1 MVEANAPSNQRFT
14 LSPNTNRLIDE
25 KSPYLL
31 QHAHNPVDWFPWSQ
45 EAFDKAEREQKLIL
59 VSIGYATCHWCH
71 VMERES
77 FEDIETAAFLNKNF
91 ISIKVDREERP
102 DVDQVFM
109 DALHALGEQGGWPL
123 NMFATPDG
131 RPFTGGTYFPPKP
144 MYGRQSFRQILE
156 NLQFYWQKEKE
167 KIHDTAE
174 QLTTYLK
181 RAPAPQPLDEPLPQW
196 DCVEKTIQAYRQV
209 FDHEDG
215 GFALQRPNKFP
226 PSMGLQLL
234 LRYHLRTGN
243 PSDLYMVEWTLKKM
257 RNGGIYDQVG
267 GGLCRYS
274 TDYRWLVPH
283 FEKMLYDNAL
293 FAQVALE
300 CYQVTRNPFYKEIA
314 EDIFH
319 YIKRDMLAEG
329 AAFCSAEDADS
340 EGLEGLF
347 YLWSADEFKKT
358 VQKDYSDVLANYWNV
373 TPEGNFEGKNI
384 LNVSQPSK
392 ILSKQLGLDE
402 NECQSIIKSA
412 RSRLLDVRAQRIR
425 PLKDDKVLVS
435 WNALMISSFAL
446 AARILDNNEYGI
458 TATNALAFI
467 EGNLINQN
475 GRLLR
480 RYRDGDARFPAYLSD
495 YAQMGLAC
503 LDIYAWNYEPQ
514 YILKALH
521 WANEI
526 NRLFLNPDG
535 SYFETGLDAEE
546 VIVRKADGH
555 DGVEPSGNTSTALLF
570 LKLASFGLGSRFLSD
585 SERIFHSFSL
595 HLHQAGVNFSAML
608 SALILA
614 RKGGVEVVVY
624 GNVSKSETK
633 EALQWL
639 RQTFLPEVVVAFIP
653 SDDPDP
659 VSQQIPIA
667 EGRASSDERLLI
679 HVCQGQLCHAPVYD
693 LPSLKNLV
701 LQILNN

>member
-1 MVEANAPSNQRFT
+1 M
-14 LSPNTNRLIDE
+14 LSPNTNRLIDQ

-45 EAFDKAEREQKLIL
+45 EAFDKARREQKLIL

-77 FEDIETAAFLNKNF
+77 FEDRETADYLNRNF
-91 ISIKVDREERP
+91 VAIKVDREERP
-102 DVDQVFM
+102 DIDQVFM

-144 MYGRQSFRQILE
+144 MYGRQSFRQVLE
-156 NLQFYWQKEKE
+156 SLQFYWQEEKE

-174 QLTTYLK
+174 QLTTYLR

-196 DCVEKTIQAYRQV
+196 DCVENTVQAYRQV
-209 FDHEDG
+209 FDQEDG

-243 PSDLYMVEWTLKKM
+243 PSDLYMVELTLERM

-300 CYQVTRNPFYKEIA
+300 CFQVTKNPFHKEIA

-319 YIKRDMLAEG
+319 YIKRDMLAEDG
-329 AAFCSAEDADS
+329 GFCSAEDADS
-340 EGLEGLF
+340 EGHEGLF
-347 YLWSADEFKKT
+347 YLWSPDEFKKT
-358 VQKDYSDVLANYWNV
+358 VPKDYSDILANYWNV
-373 TPEGNFEGKNI
+373 THEGNFEGKNI
-384 LNVSQPSK
+384 LNVSQPSNAF
-392 ILSKQLGLDE
+392 SEQLGLDE
-402 NECQSIIKSA
+402 NEWQSIIIKA
-412 RSRLLDVRAQRIR
+412 RRKLLDVRAQRIR

-435 WNALMISSFAL
+435 WNALMISSFAQ
-446 AARILDNNEYGI
+446 AARILDHDEYGI

-467 EGNLINQN
+467 EENLITED

-480 RYRDGDARFPAYLSD
+480 RYRDGDANFPAYLSD
-495 YAQMGLAC
+495 YAQLGLAC
-503 LDIYAWNYEPQ
+503 LDIYAWNY
-514 YILKALH
+514 
-521 WANEI
+521 
-526 NRLFLNPDG
+526 
-535 SYFETGLDAEE
+535 
-546 VIVRKADGH
+546 
-555 DGVEPSGNTSTALLF
+555 
-570 LKLASFGLGSRFLSD
+570 
-585 SERIFHSFSL
+585 
-595 HLHQAGVNFSAML
+595 
-608 SALILA
+608 
-614 RKGGVEVVVY
+614 
-624 GNVSKSETK
+624 
-633 EALQWL
+633 
-639 RQTFLPEVVVAFIP
+639 
-653 SDDPDP
+653 
-659 VSQQIPIA
+659 
-667 EGRASSDERLLI
+667 
-679 HVCQGQLCHAPVYD
+679 
-693 LPSLKNLV
+693 
-701 LQILNN
+701 

>member
-1 MVEANAPSNQRFT
+1 M
-14 LSPNTNRLIDE
+14 LSPNTNRLIDQ

-45 EAFDKAEREQKLIL
+45 EAFDKARREQKLIL

-77 FEDIETAAFLNKNF
+77 FEDRETADYLNRNF
-91 ISIKVDREERP
+91 VAIKVDREERP
-102 DVDQVFM
+102 DIDQVFM

-144 MYGRQSFRQILE
+144 MYGRQSFRQVLE
-156 NLQFYWQKEKE
+156 SLQFYWHKEKE

-174 QLTTYLK
+174 QLTTYLR

-196 DCVEKTIQAYRQV
+196 DCVENTVQAYRQV
-209 FDHEDG
+209 FDQEDG

-243 PSDLYMVEWTLKKM
+243 PSDLYMVELTLERM

-300 CYQVTRNPFYKEIA
+300 CFQVTKNPFHKEIA
-314 EDIFH
+314 EDVFH
-319 YIKRDMLAEG
+319 YIKRDMLAEDG
-329 AAFCSAEDADS
+329 GFCSAEDADS
-340 EGLEGLF
+340 EGHEGLF
-347 YLWSADEFKKT
+347 YLWSPDEFKKT
-358 VQKDYSDVLANYWNV
+358 VQKDYADILANYWNV
-373 TPEGNFEGKNI
+373 TLEGNFEGKNI
-384 LNVSQPSK
+384 LNVSQPSN
-392 ILSKQLGLDE
+392 SFSEQLGLDE
-402 NECQSIIKSA
+402 NEWQSIINEA
-412 RSRLLDVRAQRIR
+412 RSKLLDVRAQRIR

-435 WNALMISSFAL
+435 WNALMISSFAQ
-446 AARILDNNEYGI
+446 AARILDHDEYGI

-467 EGNLINQN
+467 EENLITQD

-480 RYRDGDARFPAYLSD
+480 RYRDGDANFPAYLSD
-495 YAQMGLAC
+495 YAQLGLAC

-514 YILKALH
+514 YILKAHH

-535 SYFETGLDAEE
+535 AYYETGFDAEE
-546 VIVRKADGH
+546 VLVRKADGH

-570 LKLASFGLGSRFLSD
+570 LKLASFGMGLGLLSD
-585 SERIFHSFSL
+585 AERILHSFSP

-608 SALILA
+608 SALIWA
-614 RKGGVEVVVY
+614 RKGGIEVVVS
-624 GNVSKSETK
+624 GEESKSETK
-633 EALQWL
+633 EVLQWL
-639 RQTFLPEVVVAFIP
+639 RQTFLPEVVVVFIP

-659 VSQQIPIA
+659 VSQQVPIA
-667 EGRASSDERLLI
+667 EGRATSDERLLI

-693 LPSLKNLV
+693 LPSLKNLIM
-701 LQILNN
+701 QILNN

>member
-1 MVEANAPSNQRFT
+1 M
-14 LSPNTNRLIDE
+14 SPNTNRLIDE

-31 QHAHNPVDWFPWSQ
+31 QHANNPVDWFPWSQ

-77 FEDIETAAFLNKNF
+77 FEDIETAAYLNKNF
-91 ISIKVDREERP
+91 IAIKVDREERP

-156 NLQFYWQKEKE
+156 NLQFYWQEEKE

-174 QLTTYLK
+174 QLTTYLR

-196 DCVEKTIQAYRQV
+196 DCVEKTVQAYRQV

-243 PSDLYMVEWTLKKM
+243 PSDLYMVELTLEKM

-300 CYQVTRNPFYKEIA
+300 CYQVTKNPFYKEIA

-319 YIKRDMLAEG
+319 YIKRDMSAEDG
-329 AAFCSAEDADS
+329 GFCSAEDADS

-358 VQKDYSDVLANYWNV
+358 VQKGYSDILANYWNV
-373 TPEGNFEGKNI
+373 T
-384 LNVSQPSK
+384 L
-392 ILSKQLGLDE
+392 
-402 NECQSIIKSA
+402 
-412 RSRLLDVRAQRIR
+412 
-425 PLKDDKVLVS
+425 
-435 WNALMISSFAL
+435 
-446 AARILDNNEYGI
+446 
-458 TATNALAFI
+458 
-467 EGNLINQN
+467 
-475 GRLLR
+475 
-480 RYRDGDARFPAYLSD
+480 
-495 YAQMGLAC
+495 
-503 LDIYAWNYEPQ
+503 
-514 YILKALH
+514 
-521 WANEI
+521 
-526 NRLFLNPDG
+526 
-535 SYFETGLDAEE
+535 
-546 VIVRKADGH
+546 
-555 DGVEPSGNTSTALLF
+555 
-570 LKLASFGLGSRFLSD
+570 
-585 SERIFHSFSL
+585 
-595 HLHQAGVNFSAML
+595 
-608 SALILA
+608 
-614 RKGGVEVVVY
+614 
-624 GNVSKSETK
+624 
-633 EALQWL
+633 
-639 RQTFLPEVVVAFIP
+639 
-653 SDDPDP
+653 
-659 VSQQIPIA
+659 
-667 EGRASSDERLLI
+667 
-679 HVCQGQLCHAPVYD
+679 
-693 LPSLKNLV
+693 
-701 LQILNN
+701 

>member
-1 MVEANAPSNQRFT
+1 M
-14 LSPNTNRLIDE
+14 LSPNTNRLIDQ

-45 EAFDKAEREQKLIL
+45 EAFDKARKEQKLIL

-77 FEDIETAAFLNKNF
+77 FEDRETADYLNRNF
-91 ISIKVDREERP
+91 VAIKVDREERP
-102 DVDQVFM
+102 DIDQVFM

-144 MYGRQSFRQILE
+144 MYGRQSFRQVLE
-156 NLQFYWQKEKE
+156 SLQFYWHEEKE

-174 QLTTYLK
+174 QLTTYLR
-181 RAPAPQPLDEPLPQW
+181 RAPAPEPLDEPLPQW
-196 DCVEKTIQAYRQV
+196 DCVEKTVQAYRQV
-209 FDHEDG
+209 FDQEDG

-243 PSDLYMVEWTLKKM
+243 PSDLYMVELTLERM

-300 CYQVTRNPFYKEIA
+300 CLQVTKNPFHKEIA
-314 EDIFH
+314 EDIFN
-319 YIKRDMLAEG
+319 YIERDMLAKDG
-329 AAFCSAEDADS
+329 GFCSAEDADS
-340 EGLEGLF
+340 EGHEGLF
-347 YLWSADEFKKT
+347 YLWSPDEFKKT
-358 VQKDYSDVLANYWNV
+358 VQKDYSDILANYWNV
-373 TPEGNFEGKNI
+373 THEGNFEGKNI
-384 LNVSQPSK
+384 LNVSQPSNAF
-392 ILSKQLGLDE
+392 SEQLGLDE
-402 NECQSIIKSA
+402 NEWQSIIIKA
-412 RSRLLDVRAQRIR
+412 RRKLLDVRAQRIR

-435 WNALMISSFAL
+435 WNALMISSFAQ
-446 AARILDNNEYGI
+446 AARILDHDEYGI

-467 EGNLINQN
+467 EENLITED

-480 RYRDGDARFPAYLSD
+480 RYRDGDANFPAYLSD
-495 YAQMGLAC
+495 YAQLGLAC

-514 YILKALH
+514 YILKAHH

-535 SYFETGLDAEE
+535 AYYETGFDAEE
-546 VIVRKADGH
+546 VLVRKADGH

-570 LKLASFGLGSRFLSD
+570 LKLASFGMGLGLLSD
-585 SERIFHSFSL
+585 AERILHSFSP

-608 SALILA
+608 SALIWA
-614 RKGGVEVVVY
+614 RKGGIEVVVS
-624 GNVSKSETK
+624 GEESKSETK
-633 EALQWL
+633 EVLQWL

-659 VSQQIPIA
+659 VSQQVPIA
-667 EGRASSDERLLI
+667 EGRASSDEKLLI

-693 LPSLKNLV
+693 LPSLKSLIM
-701 LQILNN
+701 QILNN